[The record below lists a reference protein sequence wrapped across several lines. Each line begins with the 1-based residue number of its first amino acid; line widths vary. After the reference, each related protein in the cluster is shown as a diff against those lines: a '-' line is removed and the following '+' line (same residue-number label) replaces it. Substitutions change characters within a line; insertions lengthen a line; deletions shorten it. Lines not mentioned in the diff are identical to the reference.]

1 MYSSVKFFEPIV
13 IAGLPLPGCA
23 ELELELELELL
34 LLDPQAARPMAS
46 ATTSSATHPLYQ
58 VRPVM
63 RPSPS
68 FLCRLEHRALGLDP
82 APPTQRTWRH
92 VVLQQG
98 EKTVYRECERGDE
111 ERRRDDAHKPV
122 TGLIHDHVAESSGR
136 AGDRGKRRGGHDVE
150 RSRPQAGEKQWQR
163 DRKLDVPER
172 LQAGHAHSPRG

>member
-1 MYSSVKFFEPIV
+1 MNSSVKFFAPIV
-13 IAGLPLPGCA
+13 IGGLPLPGCA
-23 ELELELELELL
+23 FAEVDPELDSALL
-34 LLDPQAARPMAS
+34 SSDPQAARPIAS
-46 ATTSSATHPLYQ
+46 ATASSATHPLYH

-68 FLCRLEHRALGLDP
+68 FLCRLEHRALGLYP

-122 TGLIHDHVAESSGR
+122 
-136 AGDRGKRRGGHDVE
+136 
-150 RSRPQAGEKQWQR
+150 
-163 DRKLDVPER
+163 
-172 LQAGHAHSPRG
+172 